1 MRSQHGVLR
10 VLSLAAFVSMVDRS
24 VMAPLV
30 PVIANDMDASLTAVG
45 DSLAVYAISYA
56 AMQLVWS
63 ALSTRWGRIRVLTVS
78 TAVAGLANLATLFSA
93 DPLTYLIARGASGAA
108 FAATFTAVL
117 IYFGDTL
124 TMRQRAVATANL
136 AAAVALGMAG
146 GILGAGVI
154 AQWWNWRIV
163 FAVIA
168 LACIA
173 LTIAMLRLPNPI
185 PVERER
191 ILLSLVRLGRN
202 RWAIAVL
209 LLMVLE
215 GALLMGVFNFVPV
228 SLQAQG
234 ESVVVASLV
243 TAAFGVAII
252 VFSQLMKLVIHRWP
266 SWLLLLLG
274 GVAMV
279 VSYGVIGW
287 RVTPLTA
294 LIAATAMGL
303 GWALAHT
310 TMQTW
315 MTDAV
320 ADGRA
325 MGMSFFSIAMF
336 TGASIGAAL
345 GNTAAAGPYFGYLF
359 VGASIASVVFALAA
373 GLSRR
378 SYRVKEE

>member
-1 MRSQHGVLR
+1 
-10 VLSLAAFVSMVDRS
+10 MVDRS
-24 VMAPLV
+24 VMAPLI
-30 PVIANDMDASLTAVG
+30 PVIADDMDASLTAVG

-63 ALSTRWGRIRVLTVS
+63 ALSTRWGRIRVLTIS
-78 TAVAGLANLATLFSA
+78 TAVAALANFATMLSP
-93 DPLTYLIARGASGAA
+93 DPLTFLIARGASGAA

-154 AQWWNWRIV
+154 AQWWSWRLV
-163 FAVIA
+163 FVVIA
-168 LACIA
+168 LACLVLA
-173 LTIAMLRLPNPI
+173 VLMLRLPNPI
-185 PVERER
+185 PAERER
-191 ILLSLVRLGRN
+191 ILSSLIRLCRN

-228 SLQAQG
+228 SLQARG

-252 VFSQLMKLVIHRWP
+252 VFSQLMKLVIHYWP

-274 GVAMV
+274 GSAMV
-279 VSYGVIGW
+279 GAYAVIGW
-287 RVTPLTA
+287 RITPLTA

-336 TGASIGAAL
+336 GGASIGAAI
-345 GNTAAAGPYFGYLF
+345 GNVAAAESHFDYLF
-359 VGASIASVVFALAA
+359 VGARIDSVVFALAA
-373 GLSRR
+373 GRARR

>member
-1 MRSQHGVLR
+1 
-10 VLSLAAFVSMVDRS
+10 
-24 VMAPLV
+24 MAPLI
-30 PVIANDMDASLTAVG
+30 PVIADDMDASLTAVG

-63 ALSTRWGRIRVLTVS
+63 ALSTRWGRIRVLTIS
-78 TAVAGLANLATLFSA
+78 TAVAGLANLATMVSP
-93 DPLTYLIARGASGAA
+93 DPLTFLIARGASGAA

-154 AQWWNWRIV
+154 AQWWSWRLV
-163 FAVIA
+163 FVIIA
-168 LACIA
+168 LACLV
-173 LTIAMLRLPNPI
+173 LTVFMFRLPNPI
-185 PVERER
+185 PAERER
-191 ILLSLVRLGRN
+191 ILSSLARLGRN

-209 LLMVLE
+209 LLMVIE

-228 SLQAQG
+228 SLQAKG

-243 TAAFGVAII
+243 TAAFGVAIV
-252 VFSQLMKLVIHRWP
+252 VFSQVMKLVIHRWP

-274 GVAMV
+274 GLAMV
-279 VSYGVIGW
+279 GAYAVIGW
-287 RVTPLTA
+287 RITPLTA
-294 LIAATAMGL
+294 LIAAAAMGL

-336 TGASIGAAL
+336 TGASIGAAI
-345 GNTAAAGPYFGYLF
+345 GNVAAAGPHFDYLF

-373 GLSRR
+373 GRARR